1 MFFVSNK
8 KKHPHK
14 QKAKETKENRKT
26 EETKKEKEKGNVAAL
41 HIICGK
47 SNGVRRYRLTIYVIS
62 QKGESLC

>member
-41 HIICGK
+41 HIICE
-47 SNGVRRYRLTIYVIS
+47 NLTGYDDIV
-62 QKGESLC
+62 